1 MKPTVNLNGD
11 RREEL
16 VRQLLAARVALQAA
30 AAAVA
35 EAMPHGRN
43 YQGGTPGQYSTDR
56 AEAEENIRVLRGMAE
71 QYYQDAIRLVEELR

>member
-16 VRQLLAARVALQAA
+16 VRQLLAVRVALQAA
-30 AAAVA
+30 MAVVG

-43 YQGGTPGQYSTDR
+43 YPLNDGQYAIDR
-56 AEAEENIRVLRGMAE
+56 AEAEENIRVLRRMAE
-71 QYYQDAIRLVEELR
+71 QYYHDAIKLSEELR